1 MTTPTPTRNDKKIQ
15 SKSRAHVVA
24 PTSAT
29 TYTVT
34 SGESGKTYTV
44 TTLPN
49 GGAGCTCDWAKY
61 RPAVNAGKCGCSHVV
76 AVFDWVAKFEGA
88 QSVSA
93 WATEEEARKQH
104 RATVALGDGLVLTVR
119 K

>member
-1 MTTPTPTRNDKKIQ
+1 MTTPTTRNAKKIQ